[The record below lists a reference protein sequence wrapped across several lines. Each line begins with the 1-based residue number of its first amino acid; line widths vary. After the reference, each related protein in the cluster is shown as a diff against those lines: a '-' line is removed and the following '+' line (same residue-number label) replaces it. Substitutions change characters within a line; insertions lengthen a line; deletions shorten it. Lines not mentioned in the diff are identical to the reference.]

1 MGTMTFSIASPAG
14 SRQKVFTFPD
24 ASSTAI
30 INAARNLYPAAT
42 AADSLDLWFADY
54 MRRMTDQVLA
64 NQRNVASAAAAAGV
78 ADIPIT

>member
-24 ASSTAI
+24 TASTAI
-30 INAARNLYPAAT
+30 INAAKNLYPAAT
-42 AADSLDLWFADY
+42 VSDSLDMWFTDY
-54 MRRMTDQVLA
+54 MHRMTDQVLA
-64 NQRNVASAAAAAGV
+64 NQRGVASATAAAGV